1 MSTVSDVHHADPI
14 DIAVGARIR
23 MRRKLLRVSQGS
35 LAEALGITF
44 QQVQKYERG
53 ANRVSASMLVKIA
66 RRLECTVA
74 SLIGEDGGSV
84 DDGMAPRLAIPGA
97 VDLLNAFA
105 KIDSPVTR
113 RRILDLMT
121 VLAGGDPDVETE
133 SETVSFRRK
142 AH

>member
-1 MSTVSDVHHADPI
+1 
-14 DIAVGARIR
+14 
-23 MRRKLLRVSQGS
+23 MRRKTLKVSQGA
-35 LAEALGITF
+35 LADTLGITF

-84 DDGMAPRLAIPGA
+84 DDGLAPRLAIPGA
-97 VDLLNAFA
+97 LDLLSAFSR
-105 KIDSPVTR
+105 IESSETR
-113 RRILDLMT
+113 RRILELIT
-121 VLAGGDPDVETE
+121 VLAGNAAEDASAPVD
-133 SETVSFRRK
+133 RK